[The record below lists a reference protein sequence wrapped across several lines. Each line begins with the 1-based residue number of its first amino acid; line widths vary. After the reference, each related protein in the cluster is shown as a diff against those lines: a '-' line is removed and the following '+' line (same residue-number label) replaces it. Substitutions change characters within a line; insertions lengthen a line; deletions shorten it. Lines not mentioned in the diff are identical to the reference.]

1 MIQEINYHDKIIQF
15 KDVYYD
21 GRRFKGGSTPHLQ
34 PSPMQPTKMSAE
46 IGAVKRDMDERR
58 RISTGRVQSIM
69 SIPGLAT
76 VNPNLNVANLKD
88 KLG

>member
-1 MIQEINYHDKIIQF
+1 MS
-15 KDVYYD
+15 
-21 GRRFKGGSTPHLQ
+21 KGGSGPKLQ

-58 RISTGRVQSIM
+58 KLSTGRVQSIM
-69 SIPGLAT
+69 SIPGLASI
-76 VNPNLNVANLKD
+76 NPNLNVAALKD